1 MSGFTYKGIDIG
13 NHITSHDSNAATFS
27 NYNLQHTTT
36 SYDYQKPLDFNLSD
50 GGSSLHH
57 QCTAAQ
63 TIHNNDATSQV
74 VPEDAKSVR
83 LLMRSGQGGKG
94 GSGGHAKA
102 TASDG
107 NSNGTTSSAKGNGG
121 NGALGGWN
129 TTSLT
134 NAISISEASTYA
146 ITIGTVGNTGN
157 TGSNKTTKSGTTTAG
172 TGGTGGQGGTSSI
185 TFYNGNTPPIIVDV
199 SGGLGG
205 PGGNP
210 GTAKSNGAF
219 GKTNSKQGNTGPQP
233 VQPDQTTT
241 ANGGSPPSGHPDID
255 PDNPTG
261 FVQIVWLYD

>member
-36 SYDYQKPLDFNLSD
+36 SYDYQKPLDFNLSE

-74 VPEDAKSVR
+74 VPDDAKSVR

-94 GSGGHAKA
+94 GTAGNAKA
-102 TASDG
+102 IAKYVG
-107 NSNGTTSSAKGNGG
+107 NTAKGNGG

-129 TTSLT
+129 KTLLT
-134 NAISISEASTYA
+134 DAISIPGGSKYDV
-146 ITIGTVGNTGN
+146 TIGTLGT
-157 TGSNKTTKSGTTTAG
+157 TGSTGSDKSTSNGTTTSGA
-172 TGGTGGQGGTSSI
+172 GGTGGQGGTSSI
-185 TFYNGNTPPIIVDV
+185 TFFNGNVIDSNYSVN
-199 SGGLGG
+199 GGPGG

-210 GTAKSNGAF
+210 AKAKSNGQY
-219 GKTNSKQGNTGPQP
+219 GNVNSTQGNDAKRYTQP
-233 VQPDQTTT
+233 VQPDQQNT

-255 PDNPTG
+255 SNTSTG